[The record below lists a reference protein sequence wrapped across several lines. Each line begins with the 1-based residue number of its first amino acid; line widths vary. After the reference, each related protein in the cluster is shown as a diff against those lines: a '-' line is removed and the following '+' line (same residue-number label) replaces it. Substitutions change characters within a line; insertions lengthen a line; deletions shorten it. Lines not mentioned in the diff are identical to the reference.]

1 MTEII
6 LRELSGSDIDWMISV
21 GSKLEIMA
29 GGCLLQACENLNALY
44 LILEG
49 EFVLDSLQSAQ
60 SSSLTLPQ
68 VFYTSGD
75 VIGSFFLPSDQAL
88 PFAITALED
97 SLVLA
102 IDKQFLADKLHQD
115 AGFSARFYRAI
126 AMLLSSKQWQ
136 ITARLPKEFMLQ
148 SHLEMTKS
156 MLSVFGSLHDSDMC
170 WMTSAGRVKRVKE
183 DEVYIRE
190 GQPLEALDII
200 LQGSLSMFI
209 YQGKRNSLS
218 LAFNASQNTQPRKI
232 AEALS
237 GEILGV
243 TAFLDMT
250 PNLYMLKANQET
262 LILSI
267 PISALIPRLQ
277 QDTGLA
283 SRFYRALASL
293 TAERLFQIIDQLQES
308 TRYEPGCSLCDSQA
322 YTGELDIADL
332 QQLSMARARFNWML
346 HQLGVKV

>member
-6 LRELSGSDIDWMISV
+6 LRELNSSDIDWMTLA

-29 GGCLLQACENLNALY
+29 GDRLLQACENPNALY
-44 LILEG
+44 LVLEG
-49 EFVLDSLQSAQ
+49 ELALNLLQPEQ
-60 SSSLTLPQ
+60 VSSLAFPQ
-68 VFYTSGD
+68 VVYTSGD
-75 VIGSFFLPSDQAL
+75 VIGSFFLSGDQPL
-88 PFAITALED
+88 PFAVSALED
-97 SLVLA
+97 SLVLG
-102 IDKQFLADKLHQD
+102 IDKQLLADKLNQD
-115 AGFSARFYRAI
+115 VGFSARFYRAI

-156 MLSVFGSLHDSDMC
+156 ILSVFGSLHDSDMC
-170 WMTSAGRVKRVKE
+170 WMTSAGRVKRLKE
-183 DEVYIRE
+183 NEVYIRE
-190 GQPLEALDII
+190 GQPLEALDIV

-209 YQGKRNSLS
+209 YSGKRNPLS
-218 LAFNASQNTQPRKI
+218 LAFNASQDTQPRKI

-262 LILSI
+262 LVLSI
-267 PISALIPRLQ
+267 PISALMPRIQ
-277 QDTGLA
+277 QDTGFA
-283 SRFYRALASL
+283 SRFYQALASL
-293 TAERLFQIIDQLQES
+293 TAERLFQIVSQLEGGAK
-308 TRYEPGCSLCDSQA
+308 YEPGCSLCDSQA

-332 QQLSMARARFNWML
+332 QQLSIARARFNWML